1 MKPRTV
7 YDKAVHDLTYTA
19 RQLAR
24 LDQNF
29 CRASFEEFKL
39 LMGLDAEAQK
49 RYGLPP
55 PVGAA
60 GADRGVRN
68 GCARSAPIQG
78 PLLMA
83 APATAIEAP
92 SARPSP
98 AGNRQQRVARM
109 APRPSIALN
118 LLVIST

>member
-1 MKPRTV
+1 MHSWDQMKPRTV

-55 PVGAA
+55 PRCTKRLCSVST
-60 GADRGVRN
+60 DT
-68 GCARSAPIQG
+68 G

-98 AGNRQQRVARM
+98 AGNCQQRVARM
-109 APRPSIALN
+109 APGPSIALN